1 VSHTYTYNAVV
12 PAAGIGRRF
21 DAAVPKQ
28 YLTIGDRTV
37 MEHTLALLLSLPEL
51 ENIVVAVHPDDRRWV
66 DVPLCSDRRVRVVT
80 GGAERC
86 HSVLAG
92 LQALSCDEGTRV
104 LVHDVARPCC
114 PREDIRRLITATAEH
129 PVGGILALPV
139 SDTLK
144 RVSEEAI
151 VATVDRADLWRA
163 QTPQLFD
170 ASQLRDALQAAVA
183 AGQLPTDE
191 AQAIE
196 ALGLQPLIVEGS
208 RHNIKITRPED
219 LPLAAF
225 YLSQAHYP
233 SQGCPSQGEKQ

>member
-1 VSHTYTYNAVV
+1 MSHTYTYNAVV

-21 DAAVPKQ
+21 GTAVPKQ
-28 YLTIGDRTV
+28 YLAIDGRSV

-92 LQALSCDEGTRV
+92 LQALSCDEGMRV

-114 PREDIRRLITATAEH
+114 PREDIRRLIAATADH

-144 RVSEEAI
+144 RVHGDAI
-151 VATVDRADLWRA
+151 VATVDRAELWRA
-163 QTPQLFD
+163 QTPQLFAAD
-170 ASQLRDALQAAVA
+170 QLEEALRAALA
-183 AGQLPTDE
+183 AGQLVTDE

-196 ALGLQPLIVEGS
+196 ARGLQPLIVEGS
-208 RHNIKITRPED
+208 RRNIKITRPED
-219 LPLAAF
+219 LALAAF
-225 YLSQAHYP
+225 YLSQAEE
-233 SQGCPSQGEKQ
+233 Q